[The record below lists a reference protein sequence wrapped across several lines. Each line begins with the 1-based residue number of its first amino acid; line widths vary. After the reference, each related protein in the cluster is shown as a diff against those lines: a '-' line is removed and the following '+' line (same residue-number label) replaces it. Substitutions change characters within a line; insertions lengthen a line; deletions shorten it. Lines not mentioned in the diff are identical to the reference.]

1 MKSRIRP
8 SRWMALS
15 LVLGVLAAWWALPA
29 AGAGPEKNQA
39 AAATTSGTG
48 STATKDVTVYYF
60 HGTVRC
66 KTCRTIEAYAKEA
79 IEARYADQLKSGL
92 LKWQVV
98 NIDEPENEH
107 FIDELGLVSSSL
119 VVVTRNG
126 GKETGHEILQDA
138 WTLVRDKPRFT
149 EYVQRAVGG
158 HLK

>member
-1 MKSRIRP
+1 MKRRIRP
-8 SRWMALS
+8 SRWLPLP

-29 AGAGPEKNQA
+29 ATAGSEKRQG
-39 AAATTSGTG
+39 AAATR
-48 STATKDVTVYYF
+48 DVTVYYF

-66 KTCRTIEAYAKEA
+66 KTCRTIEAYAREA

-98 NIDEPENEH
+98 NIDEPGNEH

-126 GKETGHEILQDA
+126 GKETGHEILQDV